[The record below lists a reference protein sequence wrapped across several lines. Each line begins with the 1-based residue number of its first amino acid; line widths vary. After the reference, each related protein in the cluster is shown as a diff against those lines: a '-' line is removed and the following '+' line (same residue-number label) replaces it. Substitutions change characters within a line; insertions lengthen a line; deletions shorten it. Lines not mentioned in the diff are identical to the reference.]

1 MLHRITVFIASV
13 FSLTVSAQWTV
24 LDPNTNEDVRSV
36 HFRSNGNAWL
46 GGFDTLQWSVN
57 SGDQFTERPTM
68 VLGNVPL
75 YGLYLTVFAF
85 DNNTALISGTMNTGI
100 AESIYR
106 TTDGGITWTQ
116 VHYDDFGPIDVLRD
130 IEFAQPPL
138 GFAVGSNGRI
148 LRSTDSGLSWS
159 AIPTGSN
166 LTFNRVAWT
175 GGSTYIAS
183 GPSNFMRSTDA
194 GMNWVVVTGPDG
206 ATDVSCVGNVCHA
219 TSEGS
224 IWRSTDAGLTWQI
237 SGQAMGAV
245 LEMIDATTLINAND
259 TGIFRTTTSGLY
271 WEQLVTPGYQPL
283 FQIDFYDATNGMAV
297 GENGYVIRTGNAG
310 GSGLPIASIQAP
322 TGTFCTGSPV
332 VFDNLGDSANDYE
345 WRVDGASVSTS
356 VQLTYTFLTE
366 GIHLVELEADN
377 GNGTHVA
384 TLSVNV
390 LAYPTVVPFTASA
403 SLDTLC
409 NGSSTTI
416 SVPTSQSSTYY
427 RLLRGSVQQGSGSQ
441 GGTALSFATG
451 AITEPTVF
459 TVMGTRSNACGA
471 DTFLVDVEV
480 LAPFVPPSTSWSFVE
495 PEGCAPHT
503 PIVRIQNAMAGFQYK
518 VNSQQP
524 VLGNG
529 GVLDIP
535 MPMVTGNAT
544 VTATVRMFFAGHTC
558 TGVVIQSAQSIQVY
572 QVATGFFINQ
582 DPGGDPQYAL
592 VDQPR
597 TITLN
602 ANAALGYGWDFG
614 SDASPATYQGQP
626 PPPFQ
631 YATSGVK
638 TVTLITNTPLGSC
651 GDTST
656 QMITVVDSVGF
667 VNVPTCND
675 GFAPADAYIADM
687 CLDAYNNRYITGYYQ
702 TPGSGSQ
709 NAFFAMK
716 VDSTGQEVW
725 RYEGPSSGNWQ
736 SHGSYGYGIAAD
748 RAGNAY
754 ITGRFDHEDRTI
766 AGVSIY
772 QPNFLVKMDPSGALE
787 WQITS
792 LTNRFRGVVCSDD
805 DVVHVV
811 GYNSFFGLDL
821 FLPSSERDVTAFPP
835 NDPQRG
841 NLFMLDIRPDG
852 SLIDKQMFG
861 QCASPSDPDTWQTMN
876 VNSDALDT
884 DDRYRCDPIL
894 RQDPNGGLLIA
905 GIMHALPDET
915 TCDFQGV
922 TMDSYVP
929 GSSLTNTRQ
938 VYVLQYM
945 PEQGVTHAYA
955 LAGGKP
961 QTVQGVSR
969 SASGQYLV
977 CGRFKSPF
985 LFNGEDIQPEQPNL
999 QTPKYFSYMIS
1010 ADADGEPLWQGTS
1023 PSRTTRF
1030 NDVAFSPDGTVY
1042 ALVGYGATGMLPAG
1056 NGTYVGAGSGD
1067 QNLEYA
1073 FAHYT
1078 ASGTLLGIDRSPTG
1092 SGVAFNLR
1100 PDACGNLHVVAL
1112 QAEAAAYSEHGWVS
1126 CGGCPDNLRTTVI
1139 SAAGC
1144 APGCFAAN
1152 IPNLRDVAMEVIS
1165 LNDSNSQAPT
1175 VRVSF
1180 RNRGQVQ
1187 ADEIVIG
1194 FRVNE
1199 GPVQT
1204 IEWSGGLNYA
1214 EQVLDLAI
1222 GSLSFAGRHSNR
1234 VVAWVDLVNGSP
1246 DDLQTNDTLD
1256 LSHVLC
1262 FEPLHGTYSCGGE
1275 GDDFHTFNEVT
1286 KALEECGVN
1295 GPTTISIA
1303 DGHYYEQLHVRSIPG
1318 ASPTDTVVFT
1328 SASSDSAAVWLHF
1341 MPGTSSQYNAVVYLD
1356 DSCKYI
1362 SITDL
1367 SLSHRVPGP
1376 SNQGIFVG
1384 LYGHAINV
1392 FRNHIVGNPNDD
1404 DQLGIWIRPNVGGDF
1419 RIEENRVDYGA
1430 SGIGFNGSSS
1440 YVFGRCTVIGN
1451 SMINQSRRSLY
1462 GIFIGELTVVG
1473 NTIISDDA
1481 YNGSLYEAA
1490 LLYPGAAPFRFDEN
1504 YIRVATSAQVN
1515 TNEGVGNLVRL
1526 CFSNN
1531 SSTRGSMANN
1541 MIFNPLATGPNVIPA
1556 VGIDCGK
1563 VDVLHN
1569 TFGGITQISV
1579 TEGVVVQNNIF
1590 YNDEAVFALDFY
1602 GDVAPSM
1609 ISDNNVFS
1617 AGPNGDYPAIIRY
1630 QGTGKSL
1637 GQWRTLTGLDL
1648 ASTQVLPEFVSP
1660 VDLHLTDN
1668 NSFLCPSILSVT
1680 ADIDGDPRNPIVTRQ
1695 GADEEELFTGIDV
1708 PVEMSGLSIVPNPS
1722 VGPAMLHFPVAD
1734 EVQDLRVIN
1743 AVGQLVYQAQVR
1755 PGQSRVFLEQRPTS
1769 SVYHVVLSTRM
1780 KEVGRITWVVADE

>member
-1 MLHRITVFIASV
+1 
-13 FSLTVSAQWTV
+13 
-24 LDPNTNEDVRSV
+24 
-36 HFRSNGNAWL
+36 
-46 GGFDTLQWSVN
+46 
-57 SGDQFTERPTM
+57 
-68 VLGNVPL
+68 
-75 YGLYLTVFAF
+75 
-85 DNNTALISGTMNTGI
+85 
-100 AESIYR
+100 
-106 TTDGGITWTQ
+106 
-116 VHYDDFGPIDVLRD
+116 
-130 IEFAQPPL
+130 
-138 GFAVGSNGRI
+138 
-148 LRSTDSGLSWS
+148 
-159 AIPTGSN
+159 
-166 LTFNRVAWT
+166 
-175 GGSTYIAS
+175 
-183 GPSNFMRSTDA
+183 
-194 GMNWVVVTGPDG
+194 
-206 ATDVSCVGNVCHA
+206 
-219 TSEGS
+219 
-224 IWRSTDAGLTWQI
+224 
-237 SGQAMGAV
+237 MGAV
-245 LEMIDATTLINAND
+245 LEMIDATTLINSND
-259 TGIFRTTTSGLY
+259 TGVFRSTTSGLY
-271 WEQLVTPGYQPL
+271 WEQLVTPGYQAL
-283 FQIDFYDATNGMAV
+283 FQIDFYDPTHGMAV
-297 GENGYVIRTGNAG
+297 GENGYVIRTGDG
-310 GSGLPIASIQAP
+310 GGIALPIASIVTP
-322 TGTFCTGSPV
+322 TGAFCIGLPV
-332 VFDNLGDSANDYE
+332 VFENPGDPANDYE
-345 WRVDGASVSTS
+345 WRVDGIPVSTS
-356 VQLTYTFLTE
+356 LELTHTFLTE

-384 TLSVNV
+384 SISVNV
-390 LAYPTVVPFTASA
+390 LAYPSVVPFTASA
-403 SLDTLC
+403 ALDTLC
-409 NGSSTTI
+409 NGSSTNI
-416 SVPTSQSSTYY
+416 SVLTSQSGTSY

-441 GGTALSFATG
+441 GGSALSFATG
-451 AITEPTVF
+451 AITEPTIF
-459 TVMGTRSNACGA
+459 TVMGTRSNSCGA

-480 LAPFVPPSTSWSFVE
+480 LAPFVPLGTTWSFVE

-503 PIVRIQNAMAGFQYK
+503 PIVRIQNAMVGFQYK

-524 VLGNG
+524 VLGTG

-535 MPMVTGNAT
+535 MPAVTGNAT
-544 VTATVRMFFAGHTC
+544 VTATVRMFFAGHSC
-558 TGVVIQSAQSIQVY
+558 TGVVIQAAQSIQVY
-572 QVATGFFINQ
+572 QVASGFFIDQ
-582 DPGGDPQYAL
+582 DPGGDPEFAL

-597 TITLN
+597 TITLT
-602 ANAALGYGWDFG
+602 ANASLGYAWNFG
-614 SDASPATYQGQP
+614 VDASPATYQGQP

-631 YATSGVK
+631 YATPGVK
-638 TVTLITNTPLGSC
+638 TVTLITNTPLGMC
-651 GDTST
+651 GDIST
-656 QMITVVDSVGF
+656 RTITVVDSVGL
-667 VNVPTCND
+667 VNAPTCND

-687 CLDAYNNRYITGYYQ
+687 CLDAYNNRYVTGYRQ
-702 TPGSGSQ
+702 TPGSGAQ

-736 SHGSYGYGIAAD
+736 SQGSYGYGVAAD

-772 QPNFLVKMDPSGALE
+772 HPNFLVKIDPTGILE

-792 LTNRFRGVVCSDD
+792 PTNRFRGVVCSDD

-811 GYNSFFGLDL
+811 GYNSFYGLDL
-821 FLPSSERDVTAFPP
+821 FLPSSERDVTAFPA

-841 NLFMLDIRPDG
+841 NLFMLDVQPDG
-852 SLIDKQMFG
+852 SVSGKQMFG
-861 QCASPSDPDTWQTMN
+861 QCVSSSDPDTWQTMN

-894 RQDPNGGLLIA
+894 RKDPNGGLLIA

-915 TCDFQGV
+915 TCDLQGV
-922 TMDSYVP
+922 TMESYVP
-929 GSSLTNTRQ
+929 ESSLTNTRQ
-938 VYVLQYM
+938 VYVLQYV
-945 PEQGVTHAYA
+945 PGQGVTSAYA

-969 SASGQYLV
+969 SASGQYLL

-985 LFNGEDIQPEQPNL
+985 LFNGDDIQPEQPNL

-1010 ADADGEPLWQGTS
+1010 ADASGEPLWQGTS
-1023 PSRTTRF
+1023 PSRSTRF
-1030 NDVAFSPDGTVY
+1030 NDVAFATDGTAY
-1042 ALVGYGATGMLPAG
+1042 ALVGYSATGMLPAG

-1073 FAHYT
+1073 FAHY
-1078 ASGTLLGIDRSPTG
+1078 AVNGSLLGIDRSPTG

-1112 QAEAAAYSEHGWVS
+1112 QAESAAYSEHGWVP

-1139 SAAGC
+1139 SANGC
-1144 APGCFAAN
+1144 APGCFTAN
-1152 IPNLRDVAMEVIS
+1152 LPTLRDVALEVIS
-1165 LNDSNSQAPT
+1165 LNDSSSQTPT

-1187 ADEIVIG
+1187 ADEIVVG

-1214 EQVLDLAI
+1214 EQVLDLPVS
-1222 GSLSFAGRHSNR
+1222 SLSFAGRHSNR

-1246 DDLQTNDTLD
+1246 DDLPANDTLE
-1256 LSHVLC
+1256 LTHVQC
-1262 FEPLHGTYSCGGE
+1262 FEPLHGTYSCGSE
-1275 GDDFHTFNEVT
+1275 GADFRTFSEAT
-1286 KALEECGVN
+1286 KALEECGVS
-1295 GPTTISIA
+1295 GPTMIAIA

-1318 ASPTDTVVFT
+1318 TSPTDTVVFT

-1356 DSCKYI
+1356 DSCTYI
-1362 SITDL
+1362 TITDL

-1376 SNQGIFVG
+1376 SNQGVLVG
-1384 LYGHAINV
+1384 LFGHAINV
-1392 FRNHIVGNPNDD
+1392 LRNHIVGNPNDD

-1419 RIEENRVDYGA
+1419 RIEENTVEYGA

-1462 GIFIGELTVVG
+1462 GIFIGELIVVG
-1473 NTIISDDA
+1473 NTIISEDA

-1490 LLYPGAAPFRFDEN
+1490 LLYPGPAPFRFDEN
-1504 YIRVATSAQVN
+1504 FIRVATSAQVN

-1526 CFSNN
+1526 CFSSNA
-1531 SSTRGSMANN
+1531 STRGSMANN
-1541 MIFNPLATGPNVIPA
+1541 MIFNSLATGPNVIPI

-1579 TEGVVVQNNIF
+1579 TEGITVQNNIF
-1590 YNDEAVFALDFY
+1590 YNEEAIFALDFY

-1617 AGPNGDYPAIIRY
+1617 AGPNGDYPAIISY

-1648 ASTQVLPEFVSP
+1648 SSTQVLPEFVSID
-1660 VDLHLTDN
+1660 DLHLTDN
-1668 NSFLCPSILSVT
+1668 NSFLCPGLPSVT
-1680 ADIDGDPRNPIVTRQ
+1680 TDIDGDPRNPIITRQ
-1695 GADEEELFTGIDV
+1695 GADEEELFTAINV
-1708 PVEMSGLSIVPNPS
+1708 VAEMSGLAVVPNPS
-1722 VGPAMLHFPVAD
+1722 VGAAMLHFPVAG
-1734 EVQDLRVIN
+1734 EVQELRVID
-1743 AVGQLVYQAQVR
+1743 AVGRLVYQSQVPSGR
-1755 PGQSRVFLEQRPTS
+1755 TNVQLDPHPASG
-1769 SVYHVVLSTRM
+1769 VYHIALS
-1780 KEVGRITWVVADE
+1780 VGEREIGRTTWVVTGE